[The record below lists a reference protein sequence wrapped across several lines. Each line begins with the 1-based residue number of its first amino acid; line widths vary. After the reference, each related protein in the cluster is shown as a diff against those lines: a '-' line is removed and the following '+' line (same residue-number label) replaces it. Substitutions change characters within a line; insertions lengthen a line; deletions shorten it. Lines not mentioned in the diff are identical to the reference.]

1 MRSNQ
6 IIIANGTLREI
17 GAFLLLSRRA
27 HLLTT
32 AKTLRVLAVVV
43 FQHSL
48 KPCALRGVR
57 LRWSLADSDRKLS
70 PSVRLS
76 LRQPHRQSCITA
88 LTAWVFHLQY
98 PSIAHQIRNTFDP
111 PLQKQNL

>member
-1 MRSNQ
+1 MQSNQ
-6 IIIANGTLREI
+6 IIIINGTLRVI